1 MSNLKN
7 FFYKK
12 KVIVTG
18 HTGFKG
24 SWLTLWLKTYGAN
37 IFGISKDIP
46 TKPEAPA
53 ISYPFWDGITS
64 PIFNMSTSI
73 ILGFFLLWI
82 NRGVRIPKWGQRL
95 AFKFKLV
102 H

>member
-46 TKPEAPA
+46 TKP
-53 ISYPFWDGITS
+53 SNFNVSKVYNGIK
-64 PIFNMSTSI
+64 NYRKWI
-73 ILGFFLLWI
+73 IL
-82 NRGVRIPKWGQRL
+82 
-95 AFKFKLV
+95 
-102 H
+102 

>member
-46 TKPEAPA
+46 TKPSNFNA
-53 ISYPFWDGITS
+53 SKVYNGIK
-64 PIFNMSTSI
+64 NYKLD
-73 ILGFFLLWI
+73 ILDQKKLKKLFLKI
-82 NRGVRIPKWGQRL
+82 NI
-95 AFKFKLV
+95 LV
-102 H
+102 